1 LQGPLEGQ
9 KAGTGSQTSAAEAQ
23 RLDQEFEIHASCRAL
38 FEHSLDSILL
48 PTPDGRILAANPAAC
63 RLLGRTQEELCR
75 LGRAG
80 VVDPADHRTAAA
92 VAERARTGMFRGE
105 LTFYRSD
112 GTRFADKISS
122 VVFKDEHRQDKA
134 SIFVRDITEHKE
146 AHEALRKRDAIL
158 EAIDQ
163 GTDNIICVKDRE
175 GKILMANPAMC
186 RLLGKSESGIL
197 GKDDLVFI
205 TDAVHVERIRHNDRR
220 IMRTR
225 CVEMVEETFD
235 LQGRRRTYLFTKS
248 PYLDAGGHVIGLIGI
263 GVDITERKQAEAGL
277 RRLAA
282 IVESSNDAIISK
294 DFDGT
299 ILTWNPAAGH
309 IFGYGAEEIVGQN
322 IALLMPE
329 DRRPEEAAILDMVRN
344 GQHLEHYEA
353 LRRKKD
359 GTLFPVSITISPVKD
374 ATGTNVGASKIV
386 RDITERKRAEAALRK
401 SEQEFRSLAEAM
413 PQIVWAA
420 RSDGWNIYFNQHW
433 VAYTGLTLEES
444 YGHGWNT
451 PFHPDDRQRAWDA
464 WQQATATG
472 GAYELEV
479 RLRRADG
486 AYLWWLIRGVP
497 LRDTKGK
504 ILKWFGTCTDIEHI
518 KRAEAAL
525 RASEE
530 QFRAMFEMA
539 PVAIAQSDPN
549 TGQWLRVN
557 PKMCEIT
564 GYSADEL
571 LQMRIVDLTHA
582 EERERD
588 WKAFQRV
595 VRGEAYEYRIEKRYL
610 RKDGSLVW
618 ANVNMTVLR
627 DAAGLPARTM
637 ATIEDITQR
646 RLAEDALRESHQFN
660 QEIIAS
666 AQEGIIVYD
675 PDLRYRVWNPYM
687 ERLTGLSAAKVLDK
701 PAVEVFPF
709 LVESRI
715 AAARANALAGG
726 EPTTIEFEYR
736 VAETDRSG
744 WAVDRSSPLRDAQGK
759 VIGRFMWWT
768 RRPFS

>member
-1 LQGPLEGQ
+1 
-9 KAGTGSQTSAAEAQ
+9 
-23 RLDQEFEIHASCRAL
+23 
-38 FEHSLDSILL
+38 
-48 PTPDGRILAANPAAC
+48 
-63 RLLGRTQEELCR
+63 
-75 LGRAG
+75 
-80 VVDPADHRTAAA
+80 
-92 VAERARTGMFRGE
+92 
-105 LTFYRSD
+105 
-112 GTRFADKISS
+112 
-122 VVFKDEHRQDKA
+122 
-134 SIFVRDITEHKE
+134 
-146 AHEALRKRDAIL
+146 
-158 EAIDQ
+158 
-163 GTDNIICVKDRE
+163 
-175 GKILMANPAMC
+175 
-186 RLLGKSESGIL
+186 
-197 GKDDLVFI
+197 
-205 TDAVHVERIRHNDRR
+205 
-220 IMRTR
+220 
-225 CVEMVEETFD
+225 
-235 LQGRRRTYLFTKS
+235 
-248 PYLDAGGHVIGLIGI
+248 
-263 GVDITERKQAEAGL
+263 
-277 RRLAA
+277 
-282 IVESSNDAIISK
+282 
-294 DFDGT
+294 
-299 ILTWNPAAGH
+299 
-309 IFGYGAEEIVGQN
+309 
-322 IALLMPE
+322 
-329 DRRPEEAAILDMVRN
+329 
-344 GQHLEHYEA
+344 
-353 LRRKKD
+353 
-359 GTLFPVSITISPVKD
+359 
-374 ATGTNVGASKIV
+374 V